1 MDHPEEEMILQFQ
14 FKQGTSRVQQE
25 QCLRLRVI
33 TFVPLDNT
41 SLNLVYAD
49 VARIVTNVL
58 AMVLIVSVTAKR
70 TDLQM
75 GK

>member
-1 MDHPEEEMILQFQ
+1 MDHPEEMILQFQ
-14 FKQGTSRVQQE
+14 FRQGTSRVQQE
-25 QCLRLRVI
+25 HCLRLRVI